1 MPLLESINHT
11 LTKSTWYY
19 VAPSIT
25 NVEHFVKALPSQN
38 QKVLVSNSLPEVAKR
53 LLTTRIKGELF
64 SIVSNETVPMNDESY
79 SALQESR
86 FLRSCCKASK
96 ESLSFLD
103 CNTVVIKAGS
113 KVQVHRDENGKVLG
127 MVISQLDGTSGGSS
141 SSDIL
146 SAFGKSK
153 LDVQFIS
160 SNCTMKL

>member
-1 MPLLESINHT
+1 M
-11 LTKSTWYY
+11 
-19 VAPSIT
+19 
-25 NVEHFVKALPSQN
+25 EHFVKALPSQN

-86 FLRSCCKASK
+86 FLRSCCNKASK
-96 ESLSFLD
+96 DSLSFID

-113 KVQVHRDENGKVLG
+113 KVQVHRDESGKVLG
-127 MVISQLDGTSGGSS
+127 MVISQLDGTSGGSAS
-141 SSDIL
+141 SEIL

-153 LDVQFIS
+153 PDVQFIS